1 MTRRTGG
8 DAFAASPAPFWRCK
22 MKGTRKFFSLLLSA
36 VMLLSLL
43 SVTASA
49 AAPSFRVYFET
60 DKTSYSVGDTVTAK
74 LYVQRTDATDD
85 YVLYNFTDYVVFNSS
100 FLTYLGGE
108 AGPSDFRLESGAS
121 GGGMEYND
129 LLKFVSV
136 RFQSTDPKGTPAS
149 RASTLLA
156 ATLRFKATADCQTL
170 LQHKNVEVWTSRTG
184 GGTVSTEDATITAGT
199 PKYCYA
205 TYSGGVGATGSVAGM
220 SKIPSGS
227 YITLPANGYTN
238 SGKTFK
244 GWFDGTAIRDAG
256 ASYYVTKDTS
266 FTAAWSPAKV
276 TYTGGSGGDVTCVNS
291 SNVKVFSGSTVDVGT
306 KLTFSAAANKN
317 YKFSAW
323 GDGSTENPHTITVI
337 GDVNFASPFAS
348 TLSSGKTEPAV
359 VVVDGKDYNIG
370 TSKVDNGTTT
380 VTVDQAALEK
390 QLDTATTSVVVPV
403 SADTSSSA
411 AQLVVENIETMADK
425 NMTLSVQSGNV
436 SYEMP
441 TKAVD
446 TKAVMTELGAADS
459 SKVPVTVT
467 ITQLE
472 SSAVKVKEGE
482 LMVPPVSFTVSASYN
497 GKTYEVDTFTNYVS
511 RVVAIPSGV
520 DASKITTAV
529 VVENGTERHVPTYVY
544 LSGGKWYARINSLT
558 DSVYA
563 LIYNTASFKDA
574 AGKWY
579 EKYVTEMASRE
590 IISGVGG
597 GNFQGGRSITRAEF
611 AAIIVK
617 ALGLPANGSAAKF
630 TDVSAKSWYYG
641 AVGKASEYGIVSG
654 RGADKFAPG
663 ANITREEAMVMVQ
676 KAAKVAGLTGAS
688 AVSLTSYKDAGSV
701 SAWANSAVQFNVAN
715 GLIVGSNGSL
725 NPTSPITRAETATV
739 ILRLLQKS
747 QLIDVRS

>member
-1 MTRRTGG
+1 MNRMKRL
-8 DAFAASPAPFWRCK
+8 FA
-22 MKGTRKFFSLLLSA
+22 MLLAA
-36 VMLLSLL
+36 VMLMSLL
-43 SVTASA
+43 AVGAAA
-49 AAPSFRVYFET
+49 AAPTFKLYYEF
-60 DKTSYSVGDTVTAK
+60 DKSSYKVGDTATVS
-74 LYVQRTDATDD
+74 LYLERTDSTDD
-85 YVLYNFTDYVVFNSS
+85 YILFDFTDYVTFNTE
-100 FLTYLGGE
+100 FLQYTGGTT
-108 AGPSDFRLESGAS
+108 GPDDFRLAEGISGS
-121 GGGMEYND
+121 GTQYSGSLY
-129 LLKFVSV
+129 SV
-136 RFQSTDPKGTPAS
+136 AVRYQTTSLTAPKRTAK
-149 RASTLLA
+149 LLA
-156 ATLRFKATADCQTL
+156 ATMTFKVLADCETSLTHREVQ
-170 LQHKNVEVWTSRTG
+170 VWTTLNGNG
-184 GGTVSTEDATITAGT
+184 GESVSAEPGTIIAGT
-199 PKYCYA
+199 PKYYSV
-205 TYSGGVGATGSVAGM
+205 TFSGGTGAAGTVASM
-220 SKIPSGS
+220 SKVASGS
-227 YITLPANGYTN
+227 YIRLPANGYTN

-337 GDVNFASPFAS
+337 GDVNFASPFVS

>member
-1 MTRRTGG
+1 
-8 DAFAASPAPFWRCK
+8 
-22 MKGTRKFFSLLLSA
+22 
-36 VMLLSLL
+36 
-43 SVTASA
+43 
-49 AAPSFRVYFET
+49 
-60 DKTSYSVGDTVTAK
+60 
-74 LYVQRTDATDD
+74 
-85 YVLYNFTDYVVFNSS
+85 
-100 FLTYLGGE
+100 
-108 AGPSDFRLESGAS
+108 
-121 GGGMEYND
+121 
-129 LLKFVSV
+129 
-136 RFQSTDPKGTPAS
+136 
-149 RASTLLA
+149 
-156 ATLRFKATADCQTL
+156 
-170 LQHKNVEVWTSRTG
+170 
-184 GGTVSTEDATITAGT
+184 
-199 PKYCYA
+199 
-205 TYSGGVGATGSVAGM
+205 
-220 SKIPSGS
+220 
-227 YITLPANGYTN
+227 
-238 SGKTFK
+238 
-244 GWFDGTAIRDAG
+244 
-256 ASYYVTKDTS
+256 
-266 FTAAWSPAKV
+266 
-276 TYTGGSGGDVTCVNS
+276 
-291 SNVKVFSGSTVDVGT
+291 
-306 KLTFSAAANKN
+306 
-317 YKFSAW
+317 
-323 GDGSTENPHTITVI
+323 
-337 GDVNFASPFAS
+337 
-348 TLSSGKTEPAV
+348 
-359 VVVDGKDYNIG
+359 
-370 TSKVDNGTTT
+370 
-380 VTVDQAALEK
+380 
-390 QLDTATTSVVVPV
+390 
-403 SADTSSSA
+403 
-411 AQLVVENIETMADK
+411 
-425 NMTLSVQSGNV
+425 
-436 SYEMP
+436 
-441 TKAVD
+441 
-446 TKAVMTELGAADS
+446 MTELGAADS

>member
-1 MTRRTGG
+1 MKRSQRILSLILTVVMTASLLAMG
-8 DAFAASPAPFWRCK
+8 ASAASPA
-22 MKGTRKFFSLLLSA
+22 
-36 VMLLSLL
+36 
-43 SVTASA
+43 
-49 AAPSFRVYFET
+49 FRLYYEF
-60 DKTSYSVGDTVTAK
+60 DKTKYAVGDTVTAR
-74 LYVQRTDATDD
+74 LYVQRTDSSDD
-85 YVLYNFTDYVVFNSS
+85 YLLYNFTDYVLFNTD
-100 FLTYLGGE
+100 FLSYTGGQANAE
-108 AGPSDFRLESGAS
+108 SFRLESGTNNS
-121 GGGMEYND
+121 GMDYSAPLKYLSLRYQFTAVSGKPALRSAK
-129 LLKFVSV
+129 LLV
-136 RFQSTDPKGTPAS
+136 
-149 RASTLLA
+149 
-156 ATLRFKATADCQTL
+156 ATLNFKVTADCQTEL
-170 LQHKNVEVWTSRTG
+170 RHASTAVWTSQDG
-184 GGTVSTEDATITAGT
+184 NAGESASAEPGTITAGNPDYYSVT
-199 PKYCYA
+199 F
-205 TYSGGVGATGSVAGM
+205 SGGTGAAGTVASM
-220 SKIPSGS
+220 SKVASGS
-227 YITLPANGYTN
+227 YIRLPANGYTN

-337 GDVNFASPFAS
+337 GDVNFASPFVS

-370 TSKVDNGTTT
+370 TSKVDNNTTT

-472 SSAVKVKEGE
+472 SSAVQVKEGE